1 MSRHHDRGESRREAV
16 RGLLRWLAAG
26 ALALLGGWLALR
38 RRSGDGCAVRPACR
52 GCSRLEACALPQAE
66 SARRAEAKG

>member
-1 MSRHHDRGESRREAV
+1 MSRHPDRDESRRDAL

-38 RRSGDGCAVRPACR
+38 RRSGDGCAARPACR
-52 GCSRLEACALPQAE
+52 GCSRLEACALPQADA
-66 SARRAEAKG
+66 ARRAETKG